1 MLQMYQRGCVVT
13 KEFRSLRHSPLAASL
28 SPMASERLAKTF
40 AKAKAEGRLALI
52 TYVVPGH
59 PSVAETPGILDAQIE
74 GGADII
80 EVGIPFS
87 DPLADGTTIQRVA
100 FEALQNGMTPAGCMT
115 FAADARKRHPDT
127 PLVLMT
133 YLNPV
138 LAYGLQR
145 FADDAAA
152 AGVDA
157 VILTDLPP
165 EEAGDALSAFKGA
178 GLDVIFLV
186 APTSSDHRL
195 EVIGKLASGF
205 VYCVSVAGV
214 TGARSEMSAD
224 LPAYL
229 ARVRRCTAIP
239 LTVGFGI
246 SRREHIE
253 SLAGI
258 ADGAVSASAIMAL
271 VSETPAGERTKAVR
285 EYVEV
290 LSGRR
295 RV

>member
-1 MLQMYQRGCVVT
+1 MPYL
-13 KEFRSLRHSPLAASL
+13 
-28 SPMASERLAKTF
+28 
-40 AKAKAEGRLALI
+40 
-52 TYVVPGH
+52 VPGH
-59 PSVAETPGILDAQIE
+59 PSVAEAPAILDALIE
-74 GGADII
+74 GGADVI
-80 EVGIPFS
+80 EIGIPFS

-100 FEALQNGMTPAGCMT
+100 FEALQNGMTPAGCVA
-115 FAADARKRHPDT
+115 FASEARQRHPDT
-127 PLVLMT
+127 PLIFMT

-145 FADDAAA
+145 FADDAAT
-152 AGVDA
+152 AGVDG

-165 EEAGDALSAFKGA
+165 EEAGTALAAFHGA

-195 EVIGKLASGF
+195 EMIGESASGF

-214 TGARSEMSAD
+214 TGARSEMSSD
-224 LPAYL
+224 LPQFL
-229 ARVRRCTAIP
+229 ARVRRCTALP
-239 LTVGFGI
+239 LAVGFGI

-258 ADGAVSASAIMAL
+258 ADGAAIGSAIMAL
-271 VSETPAGERTKAVR
+271 VSDTLAAERTKAVR
-285 EYVEV
+285 EYLEV

-295 RV
+295 KA